1 MLETSDD
8 LEAFFLRDLSPRQR
22 CELFRTMI
30 EYYKETPSADRA
42 RLLTA
47 LKNKQAEMVAGVS
60 SKTMA
65 RARNPD
71 SNIRSAG
78 KRRRLTQG
86 GLSKEEVEQI
96 AFEACM
102 DSRFCE
108 VRSWI
113 ERSAQSESRRWE
125 CVGLVPIF
133 TMWETLCKTHGKFC
147 SYDFFCKSIPDF
159 YVAKKKERC
168 VCSHCKAGRRAL
180 DDIVVVVNALRRS
193 APKESR
199 LKEDL
204 DDIRVDLITYR
215 GHLDKE
221 IVIEIAD
228 GSHKPDGD
236 DCNACAL
243 LSTIGDRLGE
253 CLDTITTE
261 QFPIQ
266 ISPENWSVVFPG
278 KELPQDR
285 ASRLQLFMDWIPT
298 WRSKVQ
304 KLVDHLLLKADR
316 IKALERDIEALLC
329 NRNDGGVVG

>member
-1 MLETSDD
+1 MRETDSGERVIPFSLLQEKLAEQKVALREEMETRSNRPRTILDELQETCDD
-8 LEAFFLRDLSPRQR
+8 LDTFFLRDLSLRQR

-30 EYYKETPSADRA
+30 EYYKENPSADRA

-133 TMWETLCKTHGKFC
+133 TMRFGRSGDQNGKKEKGQGKA
-147 SYDFFCKSIPDF
+147 S
-159 YVAKKKERC
+159 VWKKKKRP
-168 VCSHCKAGRRAL
+168 KKQQ
-180 DDIVVVVNALRRS
+180 NASQSEPSKRS
-193 APKESR
+193 S
-199 LKEDL
+199 
-204 DDIRVDLITYR
+204 
-215 GHLDKE
+215 G
-221 IVIEIAD
+221 
-228 GSHKPDGD
+228 DGD
-236 DCNACAL
+236 DRDRSGSNSRKKPRTSGGDGS
-243 LSTIGDRLGE
+243 ST
-253 CLDTITTE
+253 
-261 QFPIQ
+261 
-266 ISPENWSVVFPG
+266 SS
-278 KELPQDR
+278 
-285 ASRLQLFMDWIPT
+285 S
-298 WRSKVQ
+298 S
-304 KLVDHLLLKADR
+304 
-316 IKALERDIEALLC
+316 
-329 NRNDGGVVG
+329 